1 MTSRP
6 RLATDVSYRKGAG
19 AVLLFAVLA
28 WTFVQAPLPAPQG
41 FGEGSITRS
50 IGFALFDMLELI
62 PAGHG
67 ETESFLVAFIVIA
80 VVLDAALDGAVM
92 LARREDDGTVV
103 TAIADGG
110 FLLGNSNETT
120 DDESAEHAAADESA
134 EHAAANESAEHA
146 AADDSDDSPVEG
158 TDTVEDASPGGVD

>member
-6 RLATDVSYRKGAG
+6 RLATDVSYRKGIG
-19 AVLLFAVLA
+19 AVLLFGVLA

-41 FGEGSITRS
+41 FGEGSVTRS

-92 LARREDDGTVV
+92 LARRENDGSLV
-103 TAIADGG
+103 TALADGG
-110 FLLGNSNETT
+110 FLPGDPDETT
-120 DDESAEHAAADESA
+120 ADGTEHAAADGSAEHAAADG
-134 EHAAANESAEHA
+134 
-146 AADDSDDSPVEG
+146 SDDAP
-158 TDTVEDASPGGVD
+158 PGGAD

>member
-6 RLATDVSYRKGAG
+6 RLATDVSYRKGIG
-19 AVLLFAVLA
+19 AVLLFGVLA

-41 FGEGSITRS
+41 FGEGSVTRS

-92 LARREDDGTVV
+92 LARRENDGSLV
-103 TAIADGG
+103 TALADGG
-110 FLLGNSNETT
+110 VPLGNAGETT
-120 DDESAEHAAADESA
+120 VDGTEQ
-134 EHAAANESAEHA
+134 
-146 AADDSDDSPVEG
+146 AADDRTGTGTSDDAP
-158 TDTVEDASPGGVD
+158 PGGAD